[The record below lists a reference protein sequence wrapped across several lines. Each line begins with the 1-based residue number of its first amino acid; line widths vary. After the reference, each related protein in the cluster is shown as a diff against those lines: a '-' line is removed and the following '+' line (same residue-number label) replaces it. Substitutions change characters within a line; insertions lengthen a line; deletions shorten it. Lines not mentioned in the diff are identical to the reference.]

1 MMKLLKKNKVM
12 WIARDKYG
20 SLFIFDKK
28 PKKLENSWWVMDGTF
43 HCSEIDGNMFSEVK
57 WEDEE
62 PRELI
67 LKSLKERNCKDNVR
81 PLHCNNCGGT
91 NILKHAWVDANT
103 LEFAQEDWANNE
115 YWCEDCMEIVDIAE
129 EEEIDESNKGIC

>member
-1 MMKLLKKNKVM
+1 MYITRNRNGELSIFEEKPVKTSYV
-12 WIARDKYG
+12 WVSDKG
-20 SLFIFDKK
+20 AWDILSNDSNFQ
-28 PKKLENSWWVMDGTF
+28 
-43 HCSEIDGNMFSEVK
+43 EVK

-103 LEFAQEDWANNE
+103 LEFAQEDWANEE
-115 YWCEDCMEIVDIAE
+115 YWCEDCNEVVDVAE

>member
-1 MMKLLKKNKVM
+1 MY
-12 WIARDKYG
+12 IARNRNGELSIFEEKPVKTSYVWVSDKG
-20 SLFIFDKK
+20 AWDILSNDSNFQ
-28 PKKLENSWWVMDGTF
+28 
-43 HCSEIDGNMFSEVK
+43 EVK

-103 LEFAQEDWANNE
+103 LEFAQEDWANEE
-115 YWCEDCMEIVDIAE
+115 YWCEDCNEVVDVAE

>member
-1 MMKLLKKNKVM
+1 MY
-12 WIARDKYG
+12 IARNRNGELSIFEEKPVKTSYVWVSDKG
-20 SLFIFDKK
+20 AWDILSNDSNFQ
-28 PKKLENSWWVMDGTF
+28 
-43 HCSEIDGNMFSEVK
+43 EVK

-103 LEFAQEDWANNE
+103 LEFAQEDWANKE
-115 YWCEDCMEIVDIAE
+115 YWCEDCNEVVDVAE